1 MKSVLEKAFISTM
14 KKVWNNICAEI
25 MLNLKLHGSLRV
37 TLFLSDNKIVGDK
50 ISLGF
55 FNNETDWS
63 LEKEERVGSKTN
75 WFKKIA
81 VYFLKASNKFIID
94 PQKILILMCVYWFLY
109 SFFASWICFVHFYV
123 LLFSSIYH
131 VNY

>member
-75 WFKKIA
+75 
-81 VYFLKASNKFIID
+81 
-94 PQKILILMCVYWFLY
+94 
-109 SFFASWICFVHFYV
+109 
-123 LLFSSIYH
+123 
-131 VNY
+131 

>member
-1 MKSVLEKAFISTM
+1 MF
-14 KKVWNNICAEI
+14 AEI
-25 MLNLKLHGSLRV
+25 MLNLKLHGSF

-75 WFKKIA
+75 
-81 VYFLKASNKFIID
+81 
-94 PQKILILMCVYWFLY
+94 
-109 SFFASWICFVHFYV
+109 
-123 LLFSSIYH
+123 
-131 VNY
+131 

>member
-1 MKSVLEKAFISTM
+1 
-14 KKVWNNICAEI
+14 

-75 WFKKIA
+75 
-81 VYFLKASNKFIID
+81 
-94 PQKILILMCVYWFLY
+94 
-109 SFFASWICFVHFYV
+109 
-123 LLFSSIYH
+123 
-131 VNY
+131 

>member
-1 MKSVLEKAFISTM
+1 MKQHLCR
-14 KKVWNNICAEI
+14 NL
-25 MLNLKLHGSLRV
+25 LNLKLHGSLRV

-75 WFKKIA
+75 
-81 VYFLKASNKFIID
+81 
-94 PQKILILMCVYWFLY
+94 
-109 SFFASWICFVHFYV
+109 
-123 LLFSSIYH
+123 
-131 VNY
+131 